1 MNGLVQQMSNQ
12 LNNSF
17 GTTVDQ
23 LKDGLD
29 VLKAGKDVVSTVV
42 KDVTGEDVSIQ
53 SIQQGAID
61 FDNKWDAF
69 ANQVNEKF
77 NNTTSA
83 NQANILETLAKS
95 HFGND
100 IYNLGSALKN
110 ELPGVLGGIADY
122 KKAID
127 SFSSNSKTAE
137 EAAKKITDGVNTI
150 VQATQ
155 NIATSL
161 NNAVQTCTGNNIPIL
176 TTLSN
181 IGGSS
186 AVTNLNKV
194 LALGTSGATIA
205 TTAKQLGD
213 AIKGKDLKGITDS
226 MAKGATTIND
236 LLTQLNNT
244 IPGFPN
250 AQIPSQITISILQ
263 LQNGQAIYD
272 AAGSMITALVADAS
286 GHFSIGSF
294 STLTTHF
301 DQNWDTFSAKI
312 DALFRVTPGNGQQSV
327 LETLAKSMFGENVFY
342 AAGAIKR
349 QLPGVLGGITGVQDA
364 LKQFGGSY
372 RNPIEAATKIK
383 NGVEKM
389 VQAVEKIG
397 ESLNNIVKYYQG
409 KGNIANG
416 TGYPILDTL
425 ANLGDTKGIKALD
438 TAIRIGGG
446 GVAVLGNAGAVAQAL
461 KNKDLKGAVSAIK
474 KTIDDVKRLTKKG
487 NYTSSSSGNTS
498 TGGNKTS
505 STTNN
510 GNSQQQSNP
519 TSAAQSNSYVC
530 SGATMRCTMGEK
542 TAKLTVLPIR
552 TVYLTGQPMANISD
566 HVSMVNLAPFGK
578 CRSLG
583 YPATASAT
591 AAHHGVLTPMP
602 CSHNTPMNWMP
613 GKNDYLVKGQ
623 PALLKTSKCQC
634 MWGGMISLT
643 DDGQMST
650 GSIDMSRTK
659 LEKFEN
665 NRQGIADSKDGTLA
679 DRFNKAKQ
687 YWKNGDGIIRS
698 FQKANQYVNFERA
711 RNKEHFM
718 ADEDADLKKSNPNY
732 YEKKEDREYRINCA
746 TTTIT
751 FMMRKRGY
759 NVIAKSRHANK
770 HTNEIAFNL
779 NYYKSW
785 KNSDGTDVSP
795 TLLHEKFNTKV
806 ENNALS
812 KELNELIEKKDD
824 LKKTREIISKIQEK
838 INDPFTSIGE
848 GLELEDKLNILK
860 GKELELK
867 KEYFSLREIFTPIYK
882 EVLTDVCNTE
892 GYYTFGITWEPIN
905 QRGGHYT
912 IIKCEKD
919 MNGNM
924 VLKNIEPQTGKPFEN
939 IDSLISILDY
949 PPKIDDSIMRTDDKL
964 FNEDYIDLFEI
975 K

>member
-83 NQANILETLAKS
+83 NQANILETFAKS

-226 MAKGATTIND
+226 MAKEATTIND

-244 IPGFPN
+244 IPGFTN
-250 AQIPSQITISILQ
+250 AQIPSQITNSILQ

-312 DALFRVTPGNGQQSV
+312 DALFRVTPGNGQQAV

-342 AAGAIKR
+342 TAGAIKR

-446 GVAVLGNAGAVAQAL
+446 SAAVLGNAGAVAQAL

-510 GNSQQQSNP
+510 GNNQQQSNP

-552 TVYLTGQPMANISD
+552 TIYLTGQPMANISD
-566 HVSMVNLAPFGK
+566 HVSIVNLAPFGK

-623 PALLKTSKCQC
+623 PALLKTSKCHC
-634 MWGGMISLT
+634 MWGGMISLVT
-643 DDGQMST
+643 DGQTST
-650 GSIDMSRTK
+650 GPVDLSRITFETIDDWDASLERLEMPESESVLDGLQLGLSVAGFVPGLGAIPDLLNAAISATRGNWTDAGLSVLAAVPLIGDAAAGVRMVKLGVNTAKTAKISNAIRKGEKVRGEIPPTVVNKVWKKMRNYDSPPYKLGGRVQSIELTENSTFVRVYNKNQSRMEGQWVMRREDIKGLTPK
-659 LEKFEN
+659 EIK
-665 NRQGIADSKDGTLA
+665 NRYALP
-679 DRFNKAKQ
+679 
-687 YWKNGDGIIRS
+687 
-698 FQKANQYVNFERA
+698 E
-711 RNKEHFM
+711 E
-718 ADEDADLKKSNPNY
+718 PNY
-732 YEKKEDREYRINCA
+732 MCEVELPKGTRMHKG
-746 TTTIT
+746 T
-751 FMMRKRGY
+751 
-759 NVIAKSRHANK
+759 ANK
-770 HTNEIAFNL
+770 VNG
-779 NYYKSW
+779 W
-785 KNSDGTDVSP
+785 
-795 TLLHEKFNTKV
+795 
-806 ENNALS
+806 
-812 KELNELIEKKDD
+812 
-824 LKKTREIISKIQEK
+824 
-838 INDPFTSIGE
+838 GE
-848 GLELEDKLNILK
+848 GGGIQYDLRFKDVGQFRNESIIN
-860 GKELELK
+860 GK
-867 KEYFSLREIFTPIYK
+867 I
-882 EVLTDVCNTE
+882 
-892 GYYTFGITWEPIN
+892 
-905 QRGGHYT
+905 
-912 IIKCEKD
+912 
-919 MNGNM
+919 
-924 VLKNIEPQTGKPFEN
+924 
-939 IDSLISILDY
+939 
-949 PPKIDDSIMRTDDKL
+949 
-964 FNEDYIDLFEI
+964 
-975 K
+975 